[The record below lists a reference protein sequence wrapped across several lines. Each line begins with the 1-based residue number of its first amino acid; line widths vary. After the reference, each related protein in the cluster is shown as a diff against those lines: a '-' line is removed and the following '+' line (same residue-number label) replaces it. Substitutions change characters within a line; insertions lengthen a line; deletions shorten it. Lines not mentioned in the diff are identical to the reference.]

1 MRRAPIPTP
10 GPEVD
15 TPQALADWAADLQ
28 REQDRE
34 ADRLPMAGEL

>member
-1 MRRAPIPTP
+1 MRHAIPTP

-15 TPQALADWAADLQ
+15 TPQALREWADDVQIGLDL
-28 REQDRE
+28 E